1 MRKLLSLFILFIL
14 GYAMS
19 PTQAN
24 AAQQRVAIRLSGR
37 YCMFHAFDL
46 EQALK
51 RVSGVIGVDFES
63 MRGNVII
70 VMRAGQVNPDHLLS
84 AVRQV
89 KGDGYYCKGEFNGE
103 PGKVEH

>member
-1 MRKLLSLFILFIL
+1 MRTVLSLLILFIFGSVINPAL
-14 GYAMS
+14 AD
-19 PTQAN
+19 
-24 AAQQRVAIRLSGR
+24 AAQQRVAIRLAGR

-70 VMRAGQVNPDHLLS
+70 IMRAGQVNPDHLLS